1 MVHRREVGDQ
11 EIILGNQGALYG
23 NAMTWWDHDTGS
35 VWTQPRGEA
44 ILGPRKGE
52 RLELLPSTLTE
63 WGSWTE
69 AHPDTLALK
78 AKSGI
83 FRGGLSLDSTVIVV
97 EIGETAIAYPY
108 PDIIESGV
116 INDVIEGLEIAV
128 VVDPSDSGRWMVF
141 SRRLSD
147 RIVLLEIDGPLL
159 VDSLTGEEIDPV
171 RGLILTGPDAGEA
184 LGTVPAFTSF
194 PRDFSTF
201 FPQGQIWQNR

>member
-1 MVHRREVGDQ
+1 MPSQCIAEVAVPRDVRRTFD
-11 EIILGNQGALYG
+11 YS
-23 NAMTWWDHDTGS
+23 M
-35 VWTQPRGEA
+35 P
-44 ILGPRKGE
+44 E
-52 RLELLPSTLTE
+52 RLRDELCAGMRVRVPFRNEKIVGTVI
-63 WGSWTE
+63 
-69 AHPDTLALK
+69 ALK

-201 FPQGQIWQNR
+201 FPQGQIWQNG